1 MFTFDAPR
9 RRRRPDL
16 TPMIDVVFLLLV
28 FFMLA
33 SRFVSDTTI
42 PLAAAV
48 SAADEP
54 PGRLR
59 LIDVGEN
66 LRLNGQPVAV
76 QALADALAD
85 LIESPD
91 DPILLRGR
99 EASLQELSAVM
110 ELLREA
116 GFRRLMLVE

>member
-1 MFTFDAPR
+1 MFTFDAPN

-48 SAADEP
+48 SAADER

-66 LRLNGQPVAV
+66 LRLNGQPVAP
-76 QALADALAD
+76 QALAQALGD
-85 LIESPD
+85 LVESPD

-99 EASLQELSAVM
+99 EASLQELTAVM